1 MSSQSLH
8 QEATGIVVGGQRF
21 KNVTEACR
29 ARGLNS
35 KKIQERIR
43 CGWSIE
49 EALEVVKRQ
58 LPSQQYRARKM
69 AFAAQQGLALSSVES
84 RLSVRRNRFR
94 KWLHLPFHTS
104 KRHTNAVMV
113 TDKNNVT
120 YSSMKDAA
128 RELKVHRYNLPKQ
141 GVKMQPIEK
150 YCFEKEMK
158 ISPDTLM
165 LLISHPN
172 LTDKPDLFRPQG
184 HRILLDNQVPLSM
197 RFSPLQL
204 GQYAVE
210 MSIGDINLMRVR
222 LTNKP
227 ELLPD
232 SMILQRSND
241 LSTDEENARYAL
253 LNACA
258 RKDWDAF
265 VAGFEAYTV

>member
-210 MSIGDINLMRVR
+210 MSIDNINLMRVR

-232 SMILQRSND
+232 SMILQRSNG

-253 LNACA
+253 LNGCA